1 MAANETR
8 FGLSTKE
15 ITSSTNNL
23 TIILGSE
30 MVFYVKMRNYH
41 WNISGNSFIELHRL
55 IEEQYKKVEF
65 LIDEIA
71 ERISKLGGKA
81 IGSMQEFL
89 KNSVLDESKTTTVGQ
104 KQMLEDLWND
114 HNTMAKKLREFIE
127 TLDEETKDLVTVDFL
142 TSDLESHESMGWM
155 LKKYLS

>member
-15 ITSSTNNL
+15 ITSSTNNR

>member
-30 MVFYVKMRNYH
+30 MVLYVKMRNYH

-89 KNSVLDESKTTTVGQ
+89 KNSVLEESKATTVGQ

-127 TLDEETKDLVTVDFL
+127 TLNEETKDLVTVDFL
-142 TSDLESHESMGWM
+142 TSVLESHESMGWM

>member
-30 MVFYVKMRNYH
+30 MVLYVKMRNYH

-104 KQMLEDLWND
+104 KEMLKDLWND

-127 TLDEETKDLVTVDFL
+127 NLDEETKDLVTVDFL
-142 TSDLESHESMGWM
+142 TSVLESHESMGWM

>member
-30 MVFYVKMRNYH
+30 MVLYVKMRNYH

-104 KQMLEDLWND
+104 KEMLKDLWND

-142 TSDLESHESMGWM
+142 TSVLESHESMGWM

>member
-30 MVFYVKMRNYH
+30 MVLYVKMRNYH

-89 KNSVLDESKTTTVGQ
+89 KNSVLEESKTTTVGQ

-142 TSDLESHESMGWM
+142 TSVLESHESMGWM

>member
-30 MVFYVKMRNYH
+30 MVLYVKMRNYH

-142 TSDLESHESMGWM
+142 TSVLESHESMGWM

>member
-142 TSDLESHESMGWM
+142 TSVLESHESMGWM